1 MRGRRTDRNLRSD
14 QLTSSAHL
22 LRKWVRL
29 GSRESTRKSRAARSI
44 GRACSTASVASQPDF
59 LVSLS
64 GEIKCA
70 FGALDFLPTSYIIT
84 IFLSN
89 VMCFL
94 VIWGKK
100 FMEDSSIISWY
111 FNCLYFTQ

>member
-1 MRGRRTDRNLRSD
+1 MRGRRTDRNFRSD

-22 LRKWVRL
+22 LRKWVQL

-59 LVSLS
+59 LVSLP

-70 FGALDFLPTSYIIT
+70 FGALDFLPTMRPGGRKLQTYG
-84 IFLSN
+84 LSLACRVKSN
-89 VMCFL
+89 APSARL
-94 VIWGKK
+94 
-100 FMEDSSIISWY
+100 IS
-111 FNCLYFTQ
+111 FRQATL